1 MLTWLKSTTSSL
13 PFNFGSNVEPVSFGS
28 AIAIIHRCC
37 WLTKNRLTKIPLTVL
52 VYYNTVFLL
61 NSNSGIPLYLQL
73 QQQLQQRILSG
84 QLGDGAQLPSVR
96 EFSAELHLNPLTV
109 AKVYQILEK
118 EGFVETKRGIGT
130 FVSHQSPGLKMDA
143 RRRQIAPS
151 LEQLVVE
158 ALHLGLSEEEIR
170 SLLSEKFQ
178 QFQSPST
185 ERKPRHE

>member
-1 MLTWLKSTTSSL
+1 M
-13 PFNFGSNVEPVSFGS
+13 
-28 AIAIIHRCC
+28 
-37 WLTKNRLTKIPLTVL
+37 
-52 VYYNTVFLL
+52 FLL

-130 FVSHQSPGLKMDA
+130 FVSHQSPGLKLDA

-185 ERKPRHE
+185 ERKLRHE

>member
-1 MLTWLKSTTSSL
+1 M
-13 PFNFGSNVEPVSFGS
+13 
-28 AIAIIHRCC
+28 
-37 WLTKNRLTKIPLTVL
+37 
-52 VYYNTVFLL
+52 FLL

-73 QQQLQQRILSG
+73 QLQLQHRILSG
-84 QLGDGAQLPSVR
+84 QLADGAQLPSVR

-130 FVSHQSPGLKMDA
+130 FVSHQSPGLKIDA

-170 SLLSEKFQ
+170 SLLAEKFQ

-185 ERKPRHE
+185 EKKTRHE